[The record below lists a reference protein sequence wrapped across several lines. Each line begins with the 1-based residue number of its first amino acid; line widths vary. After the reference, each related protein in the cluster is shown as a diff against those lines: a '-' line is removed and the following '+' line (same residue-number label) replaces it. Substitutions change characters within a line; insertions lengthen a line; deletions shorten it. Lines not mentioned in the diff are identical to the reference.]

1 MFKNIFLIFMFLII
15 SFILIIAKDHSRNV
29 SQYLIIINLIIAK
42 DHSRNVSFFI
52 TKDFLK
58 MNLIRT
64 HFMIF

>member
-15 SFILIIAKDHSRNV
+15 SFIL
-29 SQYLIIINLIIAK
+29 YLIIINLIIAK